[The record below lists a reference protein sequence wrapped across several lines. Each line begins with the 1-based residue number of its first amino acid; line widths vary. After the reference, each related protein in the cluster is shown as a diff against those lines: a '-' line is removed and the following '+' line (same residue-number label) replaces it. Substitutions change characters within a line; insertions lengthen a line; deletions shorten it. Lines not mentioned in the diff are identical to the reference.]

1 MLNLGVKRVVD
12 FLNIKCFL
20 KFVIVLFYFKNLS
33 VLNIVLVSM
42 YEGEE
47 ELGLKVFL
55 EFKKIFKNVRLI
67 VVLCY
72 LECFKSVWNL
82 L

>member
-1 MLNLGVKRVVD
+1 MVD

-20 KFVIVLFYFKNLS
+20 KFVIILFYFKNLS

-55 EFKKIFKNVRLI
+55 ELKKIFKNVRLI
-67 VVLCY
+67 VVLRY
-72 LECFKSVWNL
+72 FECFKSV
-82 L
+82 

>member
-1 MLNLGVKRVVD
+1 MLNLGVKKVVD

-20 KFVIVLFYFKNLS
+20 KFVIILFYFKNLS

-55 EFKKIFKNVRLI
+55 ELKKIFKNVRLI
-67 VVLCY
+67 VVLRY
-72 LECFKSVWNL
+72 FECFKSV
-82 L
+82 

>member
-1 MLNLGVKRVVD
+1 MLNLGVKKVVG

-20 KFVIVLFYFKNLS
+20 KFIIILFYFKNLS

-55 EFKKIFKNVRLI
+55 ELKKIFKNVRFF
-67 VVLCY
+67 VVLRY
-72 LECFKSVWNL
+72 FECFKSV
-82 L
+82 

>member
-67 VVLCY
+67 VVLRY